1 MANTF
6 TGVFPV
12 YSLQP
17 KIKVAEEF
25 VEVAEMATIAISID
39 GGIESWNP
47 IEAQGWAK
55 HLMTSKSITYTMNG
69 KRSIG
74 DKGNDYIAG
83 LAWKSGRDVETQ
95 LQITFPDG
103 ATLTN
108 DVIVNVTSIAGADST
123 NVAPLE
129 FTMQGNGKPTY
140 TPASSE
146 TH

>member
-17 KIKVAEEF
+17 KIKVGEEF

-47 IEAQGWAK
+47 LEAQGWAK

-140 TPASSE
+140 TPASDS
-146 TH
+146 